1 MQGMH
6 PPCITGDAWP
16 GVRYFSTTR
25 AGGVSLGDYASFNL
39 ALHVG
44 DDPERVQENR
54 RRLRGCLPAEPFW
67 LQQVHGIAVA
77 DADAADMADGAPAPV
92 ADAAM
97 TRQPRRVL
105 AVLTAD
111 CLPVVLGDAQGRMLG
126 IAHAGWRGLAHGV
139 LEQTVLR
146 LRQRCPQ
153 AQDWRAWIGPAI
165 GSAAFLVRRDVFDVF
180 VAQDPRAAMHFRP
193 AGDAQTWLADLPG
206 LAAMRLRAAGV
217 DPVQWCGQCTVSDP
231 DQFFSYRHRAVTG
244 RIVTCA
250 WLCEGEG

>member
-6 PPCITGDAWP
+6 PPYMTGDAWP

-25 AGGVSLGDYASFNL
+25 AGGASRGHYASLNL

-44 DDPERVQENR
+44 DDLEHVQENR
-54 RRLRGCLPAEPFW
+54 RRLRGWLPAEPFW

-77 DADAADMADGAPAPV
+77 DADAADVGDDAPV
-92 ADAAM
+92 ADAAI
-97 TRQPRRVL
+97 TGQPRRVL

-111 CLPVVLGDAQGRMLG
+111 CLPVVLGDAQGRVLG
-126 IAHAGWRGLAHGV
+126 VAHAGWRGLAHGV
-139 LEQTVLR
+139 LEQTLAHLR
-146 LRQRCPQ
+146 TRCPQ
-153 AQDWRAWIGPAI
+153 AASWRAWIGPAI
-165 GSAAFLVRRDVFDVF
+165 GPTAFTVRRDVFDAF

-217 DPVQWCGQCTVSDP
+217 ETVQWCGQCTVSNP
-231 DQFFSYRHRAVTG
+231 AQVFSYRRSAVTG